1 MKITLTGSLGHIS
14 KPLAEALVQKG
25 HQVTVVSSKPEKKKD
40 IGALGAIPAIGTVED
55 VEFLTKAFT
64 GADLVYTMIPPASY
78 FNPEFDVWAYCDKLA
93 NNFVQAIRDSGVK
106 RVVHLSS
113 IGAHMDKGSG
123 LILLHRK
130 MEQALDGLSDVN
142 ITFMRPSGFYYNLYP
157 NIGMIKQQGFIGA
170 NYGQDDRI
178 VWVAPEDIA
187 VATAEEI
194 EALVARSTPAAAST
208 PATAGGSAAP
218 GSIPVAAG
226 GSTLPAGTALRK
238 IRYVGSDEL
247 TCSETARILGEAIGK
262 PDLKWLIIPGEQ
274 MLGGLIAAGMK
285 ADIAAGLV
293 EMYAAVHDGRMREDY
308 DRHRPVLGKI
318 KMTDFA
324 KQFAA
329 AYAGN

>member
-14 KPLAEALVQKG
+14 KPLAETLVKKG
-25 HQVTVVSSKPEKKKD
+25 HQVTVVSTNPEKKKD

-93 NNFVQAIRDSGVK
+93 NNFVQAIRNSGVK

-130 MEQALDGLSDVN
+130 MEQALDSLSDVG
-142 ITFMRPSGFYYNLYP
+142 ITFMRPTGFYYNLYP
-157 NIGMIKQQGFIGA
+157 NIGMIKQHGFIGA
-170 NYGQDDRI
+170 NYGEDDRI

-187 VATAEEI
+187 EATAEEI
-194 EALVARSTPAAAST
+194 EALAARP
-208 PATAGGSAAP
+208 
-218 GSIPVAAG
+218 
-226 GSTLPAGTALRK
+226 PAGTASRK

-285 ADIAAGLV
+285 ADIAEGLV
-293 EMYAAVHDGRMREDY
+293 EMYAAVHDGSMREDY
-308 DRHRPVLGKI
+308 DRHRPALGKV

-324 KQFAA
+324 KDFAE
-329 AYAGN
+329 AYARIN

>member
-14 KPLAEALVQKG
+14 KPLAEALVKKG
-25 HQVTVVSSKPEKKKD
+25 HQVTVISTNPEKKRD
-40 IGALGAIPAIGTVED
+40 IEALGATAAIGSVED
-55 VEFLTKAFT
+55 AGFLTKAFT
-64 GADLVYTMIPPASY
+64 SADVVYTMIPPASY
-78 FNPEFDVWAYCDKLA
+78 FNPAFDVWAYCDKLA
-93 NNFVQAIRDSGVK
+93 NNFVQAIRNSGVK

-130 MEQALDGLSDVN
+130 MEQALDSLSDVG
-142 ITFMRPSGFYYNLYP
+142 ITFMRPTGFYYNLYP

-170 NYGQDDRI
+170 NYGEDDRI

-187 VATAEEI
+187 MATGEEI
-194 EALVARSTPAAAST
+194 EAIAARPTPAPAPTTAS
-208 PATAGGSAAP
+208 
-218 GSIPVAAG
+218 GSIPVAAAAPTTGG
-226 GSTLPAGTALRK
+226 GSTSPAGTALRK

-293 EMYAAVHDGRMREDY
+293 EMYAAVHDGSLREDY
-308 DRHRPVLGKI
+308 DRHRPALGKI

-324 KQFAA
+324 KDFAA